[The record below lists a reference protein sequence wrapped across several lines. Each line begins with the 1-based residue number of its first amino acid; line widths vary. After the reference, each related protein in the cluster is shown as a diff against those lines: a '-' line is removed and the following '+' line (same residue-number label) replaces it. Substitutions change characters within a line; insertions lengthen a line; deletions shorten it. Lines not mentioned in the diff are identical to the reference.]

1 MNKFFSSKS
10 ILCGCL
16 ALSLAATALTAA
28 PSKAKNKANTSKKT
42 VAAGKLFG
50 GTEVLRIKIEI
61 AEADI
66 EILKKYQ
73 WDEGGPEKK
82 RESVKAT
89 VRDGLNVYTNVA
101 VHLKG
106 AAGSFRPIT
115 DNPAMTLNF
124 DKFVDGQRFHGLTK
138 VSLNNSVQDS
148 TFVSEQ
154 FSREMFLKSGVPT
167 PRATQATVELNG
179 RDLGLYVLVEGFNK
193 QFLKNHFKD
202 ADGNL
207 YDGGFVKDIDRD
219 LSVNAGENPKDQSD
233 RIALVEAAAEPN
245 LTNRL
250 ARLQKTLD
258 VDRFLSFMAMDVM
271 LWDWDGY
278 PMNKNNWRLYHDP
291 STGKMIFI
299 PHGLDQMFWKPKGS
313 ILPRMNGLVA
323 KSVLEIPEL
332 RAQYFDRL
340 KTLRSTVFKAE
351 AMTNRVQEISAKIAP
366 ILKEKDSEKA
376 KEQQKAVA
384 DFCDAIVRRGRSI
397 DEQLSTPI
405 TAATFASDG
414 TMTPSKWESKSDFG
428 HPALTREKVDGKEVL
443 KLGAS
448 SGSSVGTWRTKLWLE
463 KGRYQIEGKVKAN
476 AIVPDLGDTR
486 GGTGLRLANGG
497 VDKYVQTTS
506 DWTTV
511 KNEFSVNDALGEVEL
526 LCEFRGAEGTA
537 WFDSESIKLSRLPP
551 NK

>member
-16 ALSLAATALTAA
+16 AVSLLSAPLIAAATK
-28 PSKAKNKANTSKKT
+28 SKNKANTAKKT

-61 AEADI
+61 ADADV
-66 EILKKYQ
+66 ETLKKYQ
-73 WDEGGPEKK
+73 WDEGGPQKK

-124 DKFVDGQRFHGLTK
+124 DKFVDGQRFHGLAK
-138 VSLNNSVQDS
+138 ISLNNSVQDP

-167 PRATQATVELNG
+167 PRATQAMVELNG

-207 YDGGFVKDIDRD
+207 YDGGFVKDIDQE
-219 LSVNAGENPKDQSD
+219 LSLNVGENPKDQSD
-233 RIALVEAAAEPN
+233 RIALAAAAAEPN
-245 LTNRL
+245 LNLRL

-278 PMNKNNWRLYHDP
+278 AMNKNNWRLYHDP

-332 RAQYFDRL
+332 RSQYFERL
-340 KTLRSTVFKAE
+340 KTLRATVFKTE
-351 AMTNRVQEISAKIAP
+351 AMTNRVQEISAKISP
-366 ILKEKDSEKA
+366 ILKQHDPEKA
-376 KEQQKAVA
+376 KEQQKTAA
-384 DFCDAIVRRGRSI
+384 EFCDAIERRGRSI
-397 DEQLSTPI
+397 DEQLATPI
-405 TAATFASDG
+405 TPVTFGSDG
-414 TMTPSKWESKSDFG
+414 TVTLTRWESKSDFG
-428 HPALTREKVDGKEVL
+428 HPSLVRETIDGKDVL
-443 KLGAS
+443 KLGAT

-463 KGRYQIEGKVKAN
+463 KGRYEVQGKVKAN
-476 AIVPDLGDTR
+476 GIVPDLGDTR

-497 VDKYVQTTS
+497 VDHYVQTTP

-511 KNEFSVNDALGEVEL
+511 QNEFSVSDALGEVEL
-526 LCEFRGAEGTA
+526 LCEFRGAEGSA
-537 WFDSESIKLSRLPP
+537 LFDSESIKLSRLPA
-551 NK
+551 KK